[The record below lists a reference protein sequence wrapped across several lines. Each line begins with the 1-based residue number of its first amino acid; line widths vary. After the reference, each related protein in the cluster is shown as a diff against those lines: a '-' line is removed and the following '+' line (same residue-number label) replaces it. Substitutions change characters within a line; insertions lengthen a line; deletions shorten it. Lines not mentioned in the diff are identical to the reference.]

1 MGARLVRAARESW
14 GDRATWPVTA
24 MTALCLALGFW
35 LRARGFFYDVP
46 ALWLDE
52 CSWAMMLRELPL
64 SELLIRP
71 PGFMAWSKV
80 MGALFGVTE
89 TPLRLLPWL
98 ASLGSLV
105 MAPPLARRLFRA
117 NPARLLFIAV
127 IALHPAATD
136 LAKEFKPYSVSMA
149 LHMGLMLLT
158 LRFVAS
164 LRTKDLYFLLGVA
177 VVSTVFAQ
185 DVIFS
190 FPGVFS
196 IAGYEALTRDR
207 RKLVPIVVAAGIIL
221 AVLGAQYLFIWSQL
235 PKDEA
240 AYWGDK
246 YGVFYSE
253 GAGVSY
259 ADWFTGRYGDLA
271 AFPGYQRKYWEGSLV
286 GEVQQD
292 LMNVAESVWITLH
305 LVGIVVMFLR
315 TRFRE
320 VALLFVPLVVLVLF
334 NQLGFWPFGV
344 FRTNLFLVAN
354 TAGIAAM
361 AFDGPTEQERRF
373 EAIAPAA
380 VLLVIPLL
388 FFEDGW
394 PPTKRALTMISEY
407 PSVLAFLAERAPKP
421 PAERQT
427 LVLARRNCEQ
437 WRYFLRYHPK
447 TRHLRARLEAGFEPH
462 CVEPSEELVPALDR
476 LTTSETRPTW
486 LVSTLR
492 MLPNNKQRGLERIE
506 REKAGLHAVSAWV
519 RRPPETKHSK
529 KDSAKRSKKSSA
541 KHSKKGSAKR
551 SKKGSAK
558 RSKKKGSAEGDER

>member
-1 MGARLVRAARESW
+1 M
-14 GDRATWPVTA
+14 WPVTA
-24 MTALCLALGFW
+24 MTAVCLALGFW

-46 ALWLDE
+46 AFWLDE
-52 CSWAMMLRELPL
+52 CSWAMMLRELPF

-71 PGFMAWSKV
+71 PAFMAVSKV
-80 MGALFGVTE
+80 MGELFGVTE

-98 ASLGSLV
+98 AGVASLV
-105 MAPPLARRLFRA
+105 MAPLLARRLFRGHTA
-117 NPARLLFIAV
+117 PLLFIAV
-127 IALHPAATD
+127 IALHPCATD

-164 LRTKDLYFLLGVA
+164 QRTRDLYFLVGGA

-190 FPGVFS
+190 FPGVFA

-221 AVLGAQYLFIWSQL
+221 AVLGAQYVFIWSQL

-246 YGVFYSE
+246 YGVFYSK
-253 GAGVSY
+253 GAGLSH
-259 ADWFTGRYGDLA
+259 AEWFAGRYGELA
-271 AFPGYQRKYWEGSLV
+271 AFPGYQRRYWKGPLISD
-286 GEVQQD
+286 VQQD
-292 LMNVAESVWITLH
+292 MRYIAEYVWIALH
-305 LVGIVVMFLR
+305 LVGIVVIFWR
-315 TRFRE
+315 KRFRE
-320 VALLFVPLVVLVLF
+320 GTLLLMPLVVLVLF

-361 AFDGPTEQERRF
+361 AFDGPTERERPF
-373 EAIAPAA
+373 GAIAPTL
-380 VLLVIPLL
+380 VLLVIPCL
-388 FFEDGW
+388 FFEDGRR
-394 PPTKRALTMISEY
+394 PTKRAMTQISEY
-407 PSVLAFLAERAPKP
+407 PTLLAFLAKRAPEP

-427 LVLARRNCEQ
+427 LLLGRGHCEM

-447 TRHLRARLEAGFEPH
+447 TRHLRSRLEAGFEPH
-462 CVEPSEELVPALDR
+462 CVEPNEELVPALNR

-486 LVSTLR
+486 VVCR
-492 MLPNNKQRGLERIE
+492 YKILPVKQPGLERIE
-506 REKAGLHAVSAWV
+506 RMRAGLHAVSSWV
-519 RRPPETKHSK
+519 QRSKETGI
-529 KDSAKRSKKSSA
+529 DSAEHPKKPSSKRSKKASS
-541 KHSKKGSAKR
+541 KPHTSS
-551 SKKGSAK
+551 
-558 RSKKKGSAEGDER
+558 EGDDRAATED